1 MEKQWRWMLGMLYV
15 VAVAVIWIVASFV
28 VQSVVGAGVSP
39 LHIAYICNSL
49 FVVYLPIVE
58 GGRVFRAWLE
68 RRSVGRDQREE
79 SGSKAGADKETVHLL
94 EDPAVGAVVA
104 IESEELGHV
113 NPNHVANQ
121 QEAVEAEISLE
132 ASQEVTNREW
142 SRREIA
148 QVSLLICPLWFLAQF
163 TFNLSL
169 RYTSV
174 TSNTILSSASS
185 LFTFLLSLALLNE
198 QFKWSKLVSVLLCM
212 VGTVIVTLTD
222 STKVGG
228 SFWKAGWGDVLC
240 LFSAFVYAL
249 YSTLLRRRLPDEE
262 AGEGKASTALFFG
275 YLGLFNALL
284 LGPVVLILHFI
295 GVERFDGLTLS
306 QLGLIIGKGLLDNVL
321 SDYLWAK
328 AVLLTTPTAATAGLT
343 IQVPIAGVVD
353 SVRGKTPSPLSVL
366 GAAAVLVGFFGI
378 NSPATGC
385 CDSPEEEDLDH
396 VKQSTNVTTV

>member
-1 MEKQWRWMLGMLYV
+1 MILAFPACCDGFVKGGIGVGVVWWVAVLQRGDWFLWLKWVRGTPSRRGAVAAMEKQWRWMLGMLYV

-174 TSNTILSSASS
+174 TVS
-185 LFTFLLSLALLNE
+185 LLSDL
-198 QFKWSKLVSVLLCM
+198 LVS
-212 VGTVIVTLTD
+212 
-222 STKVGG
+222 
-228 SFWKAGWGDVLC
+228 LC
-240 LFSAFVYAL
+240 LHLSL
-249 YSTLLRRRLPDEE
+249 YH
-262 AGEGKASTALFFG
+262 
-275 YLGLFNALL
+275 
-284 LGPVVLILHFI
+284 IL
-295 GVERFDGLTLS
+295 
-306 QLGLIIGKGLLDNVL
+306 
-321 SDYLWAK
+321 
-328 AVLLTTPTAATAGLT
+328 
-343 IQVPIAGVVD
+343 VP
-353 SVRGKTPSPLSVL
+353 
-366 GAAAVLVGFFGI
+366 
-378 NSPATGC
+378 
-385 CDSPEEEDLDH
+385 
-396 VKQSTNVTTV
+396 